1 MEIRMKTTYLEGDMV
16 AVDTNLELLLAHDV
30 LFRPLRVVFPEWQE
44 EDTVRGMIP
53 YICVEAKENKDEYLL
68 DDFAGLDNSLDFFH
82 DKRANPH

>member
-1 MEIRMKTTYLEGDMV
+1 
-16 AVDTNLELLLAHDV
+16 
-30 LFRPLRVVFPEWQE
+30 
-44 EDTVRGMIP
+44 MIP